1 MFFRRP
7 RLRMPAL
14 IVAASLVALAACTG
28 DVGGGPCRD
37 LSRRDADGRA
47 RHAGIDGDCHATG
60 SGDDDATSDRD
71 GDRRTEPDRDDLPHT
86 VTAQDDSTDSGFLL
100 LNDTYSMTFNAPGT
114 FAYYCTVH
122 PFMTATVTIQ

>member
-1 MFFRRP
+1 MVR
-7 RLRMPAL
+7 ASE
-14 IVAASLVALAACTG
+14 IEDVAFERDILVP
-28 DVGGGPCRD
+28 VG
-37 LSRRDADGRA
+37 S
-47 RHAGIDGDCHATG
+47 TVVW
-60 SGDDDATSDRD
+60 TN
-71 GDRRTEPDRDDLPHT
+71 RDDLPHT